1 MIVYDVL
8 YKRGSTDEG
17 RGIWLKCGVMLE
29 KPDGKKSVKVDAL
42 PVGPGWDGWLVIS
55 ERRKNEGQGVL
66 EDVPF
71 YDRT

>member
-8 YKRGSTDEG
+8 FKRGSTDEG

-29 KPDGKKSVKVDAL
+29 KPDGKKSMKVDAI

-55 ERRKNEGQGVL
+55 ERRKGDGQGVP
-66 EDVPF
+66 EEGPF
-71 YDRT
+71 

>member
-55 ERRKNEGQGVL
+55 ERRRGGGQEGT
-66 EDVPF
+66 EEVPF
-71 YDRT
+71 

>member
-29 KPDGKKSVKVDAL
+29 KPDGKKSMKVDAL

-55 ERRKNEGQGVL
+55 ERRKSDGQGVP

-71 YDRT
+71 